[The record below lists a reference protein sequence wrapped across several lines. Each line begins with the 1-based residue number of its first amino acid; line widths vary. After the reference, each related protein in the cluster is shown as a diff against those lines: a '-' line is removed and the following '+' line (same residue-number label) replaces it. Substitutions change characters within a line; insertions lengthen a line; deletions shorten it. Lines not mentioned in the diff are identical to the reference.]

1 MNYHTPIIAEFQ
13 KIYDRLGIQ
22 LQERGESFYQDLM
35 KVTVDILDKGG
46 KAFVFVIITML
57 P

>member
-46 KAFVFVIITML
+46 KAFVFVIIIML